1 MNEEFTNEIKSTLTV
16 RQEKCPTC
24 GGRLD
29 WSESQLADDGLRY
42 VECPR
47 CHNKYSDGSGKWT
60 PEIQSILTHATSKYR
75 QGEFEDAIEDLEVA
89 IETAPNCYEAYWYS
103 LLAKNGIIYEKD
115 NGFKPTC
122 NRANFDSFYEQ
133 SDYKKAMKYAP
144 EHMKK
149 FYKEQADVV
158 EAIRKEIIE
167 LVEKEEPYDIF
178 LSFKKTE
185 IGSGDRTQDSMYANN
200 IYNDLSKRY
209 KVFYSEKSLKAGTNF
224 EPTIFRALQ
233 SAKVFILVCSKAEY
247 ANAVWVK
254 NEWSRYLRMMK
265 DGLKKPETITIV
277 HPDEF
282 PSGMPVKLARIQG
295 IKYND
300 RNYDKRMEDFIVRSF
315 AKYPSANNIVRKTF
329 SNVKNFGPK
338 KVMDA
343 SLQIQRKEFVG
354 KKVDVKEDA
363 IINQVKIWLE
373 QSNFSAATQFCKGVL
388 QKNEYSSAAKL
399 YLIYADEGICND
411 AQYVDEYKE
420 RINCIKW
427 LDEILQSCSDKVI
440 FQKIIQL
447 AKDICDK
454 AVAEENTDFIVES
467 FNLVAQ
473 WAPEEDVDD
482 IRNTL
487 LDFSKSV
494 LKKPNSD
501 DALATS
507 IFDCVLRTYNDSE
520 VEKYAEMNYE
530 FARCL
535 HDVRRFGDA
544 LAYYDKSLELI
555 DDAQC
560 YFDKLM
566 CANGLVKHTE
576 HLRATKVE
584 ESDLE
589 NILKYAES
597 KSRKG
602 NGVSLRA
609 KLQTDLVNFSLIQ
622 GREGSY
628 DVATTVFDYIIQFVP
643 QDDKERN
650 KKYLVPFADML
661 LSMGQYDLAKNYY
674 GPMINVDDLCHE
686 AHWGMIKADRRCRDE
701 KALMYHKD
709 DISEDDHFMK
719 ALYGAI
725 SNGDINANKY
735 YNSFNEMKLMLFES
749 VSEKRGWEYLA
760 RGEYEEAMKTFVELL
775 NFEINTRKRKISN
788 HPECYW
794 GMLLADAQCNS
805 DLALFGKREQY
816 PMSKIQENDY
826 CVRYLKA
833 YQQQKSMENHFFS
846 QGYFGYR
853 KNARTGELIENKP
866 PITKEEYA
874 ENILPCNVN
883 HLKILET
890 LAIAWER
897 KTFIER
903 RQGEASAKNKQLN
916 SEKET
921 MRKSASSRASG
932 AVAKKN
938 LAITALA
945 FVILGVVAAV
955 IYGCFVFFSYD
966 ISGDWLDTLKSHS
979 DIVCGVLIG
988 IPAILGAIIGFFGG
1002 EGLGGAIAG
1011 ALAGAAIGGVITGI
1025 VFLCCWILVPL
1036 IGLLVI
1042 GGVGVGIFFL
1052 KRSMDDHVHGIKG
1065 GTESRIQSIE
1075 ADFANKRRAFENETN
1090 TAIRDYNNKIRTL
1103 AKTNGIDLYKIGIDE
1118 ATAYSIINNS
1128 TSLSGGTLGKGN
1140 GTIGRFEKCPTC
1152 GAALDWSK
1160 SWIGGNGQR
1169 YMGCPKCHNKFS
1181 VSDDSFSSQYSYA
1194 ASDNIAPTYN
1204 VNNVYANSQE
1214 TGYRKVVLQ
1223 SVGSNKAEVIRIV
1236 KDATGLGLGDAT
1248 KLVDMADRVAVTIK
1262 DKMTA
1267 ANGNALI
1274 KALAEAGATAA
1285 LK

>member
-1 MNEEFTNEIKSTLTV
+1 MSEEYTNDAKSTLTV

-29 WSESQLADDGLRY
+29 WSESRLAEDGLRY

-47 CHNKYSDGSGKWT
+47 CHNKYTDGSGKWS
-60 PEIQSILTHATSKYR
+60 PEIQSILTQATSKYR

-133 SDYKKAMKYAP
+133 VDYKKAIKYAP
-144 EHMKK
+144 EHMKQ
-149 FYKEQADVV
+149 FYKEQAEVV
-158 EAIRKEIIE
+158 EVIRKEIIE

-185 IGSGDRTQDSMYANN
+185 IGSDDRTQDSMYAND

-233 SAKVFILVCSKAEY
+233 SAKVFILICSKAEY

-277 HPDEF
+277 HPNEF
-282 PSGMPVKLARIQG
+282 PYGMPAKLAKIQG
-295 IKYND
+295 IKYHD
-300 RNYDKRMEDFIVRSF
+300 RNYDKQMEDFIVRSF

-329 SNVKNFGPK
+329 SDVKHFGPK

-399 YLIYADEGICND
+399 YLIYAEEGICND
-411 AQYVDEYKE
+411 KQYVKEYKE

-427 LDEILQSCSDKVI
+427 LDEILQSCTDKAI
-440 FQKIIQL
+440 FQKIIEL

-454 AVAEENTDFIVES
+454 AVADENTDFIVES

-473 WAPEEDVDD
+473 WAPENDVDG

-487 LDFSKSV
+487 LNFSKSV
-494 LKKPNSD
+494 LKKPNAD
-501 DALATS
+501 KALATS
-507 IFDCVLRTYNDSE
+507 IFDCVLRTYNDTE
-520 VEKYAEMNYE
+520 VEKYAKMNYE

-535 HDVRRFGDA
+535 HDVMRFDDA
-544 LAYYDKSLELI
+544 LIYYDKSLELI

-566 CANGLVKHTE
+566 CMNGLVKHTD
-576 HLRATKVE
+576 HIKATKVE
-584 ESDLE
+584 ETDLE
-589 NILKYAES
+589 NILKYAEAKS
-597 KSRKG
+597 KKG
-602 NGVSLRA
+602 SGPSLRA
-609 KLQTDLVNFSLIQ
+609 KMQTDLVNFSLIQ

-643 QDDKERN
+643 QEDKERN

-661 LSMGQYDLAKNYY
+661 LAMGQYDLAKNYY
-674 GPMINVDDLCHE
+674 GPMINIDDLCHE

-749 VSEKRGWEYLA
+749 VSEKRGWEHLA
-760 RGEYEEAMKTFVELL
+760 KGEFEEAMKTFVELL

-794 GMLLADAQCNS
+794 GMLLADAQCRS
-805 DLALFGKREQY
+805 DLELFSKRGQY
-816 PMSKIQENDY
+816 PMDKIQENDW
-826 CVRYLKA
+826 CVKYLKA
-833 YQQQKSMENHFFS
+833 YQQQKAMENHFFQS
-846 QGYFGYR
+846 GYFGYR
-853 KNARTGELIENKP
+853 KNARTGEFVENKP
-866 PITKEEYA
+866 PISKEEYA
-874 ENILPCNVN
+874 DNILPCDVN
-883 HLKILET
+883 HLKILEA
-890 LAIAWER
+890 LAMTWER
-897 KTFIER
+897 KEYIER
-903 RQGEASAKNKQLN
+903 RQSETAVRTKQLHA
-916 SEKET
+916 EKDK
-921 MRKSASSRASG
+921 MRKSANSRASG
-932 AVAKKN
+932 AAAKKN
-938 LAITALA
+938 LAITALV
-945 FVILGVVAAV
+945 FVILGVIAGVV
-955 IYGCFVFFSYD
+955 FGCFSFFAHGVSAR
-966 ISGDWLDTLKSHS
+966 WLATLQDNAST
-979 DIVCGVLIG
+979 VCGVLIG
-988 IPAILGAIIGFFGG
+988 IPAIIGAIIGFFAGG
-1002 EGLGGAIAG
+1002 PGGAFAG
-1011 ALAGAAIGGVITGI
+1011 ALAGAAGGGVITGI
-1025 VFLCCWILVPL
+1025 IFLCCWILVPL

-1042 GGVGVGIFFL
+1042 GGVGVGIHFL
-1052 KRSMDDHVHGIKG
+1052 KESMDDHVYGIKG
-1065 GTESRIQSIE
+1065 GTERQIQTIE
-1075 ADFANKRRAFENETN
+1075 ADFNSRQQALKIEIDN
-1090 TAIRDYNNKIRTL
+1090 AIKNYNNQIKTL
-1103 AKTNGIDLYKIGIDE
+1103 ASNNGIDLYRIGIDE
-1118 ATAYSIINNS
+1118 ATVNSIMHNS
-1128 TSLSGGTLGKGN
+1128 TDFSASVNTS
-1140 GTIGRFEKCPTC
+1140 
-1152 GAALDWSK
+1152 SK
-1160 SWIGGNGQR
+1160 
-1169 YMGCPKCHNKFS
+1169 YA
-1181 VSDDSFSSQYSYA
+1181 YA
-1194 ASDNIAPTYN
+1194 ASDNIAPTYS
-1204 VNNVYANSQE
+1204 VNNAYSTSQE

-1223 SVGSNKAEVIRIV
+1223 KIGPNKISVIKVV
-1236 KDATGLGLGDAT
+1236 KDATGLGFADA
-1248 KLVDMADRVAVTIK
+1248 KNLVEMAERVPVTIK

-1274 KALAEAGATAA
+1274 KQLAEAGATAA